1 MESAEPN
8 HYATLGLGSALALL
22 LYPHSVTG
30 LLSSSSRQSIK
41 RNAVF
46 LPAYSFALGLIA
58 LLGYM
63 AVASGVKAMPEFA
76 DGFKAFGNN
85 FAVPALFLRSFPA
98 WFVGIAFAAIAIG
111 ALVPAAIMSIACANL
126 FTRNIY
132 KEYIRPNA
140 SHERE
145 CQVAKIASLA
155 VKIGAL
161 FFIIELPTQYAIQ
174 LQLLG
179 GIWIIQT
186 LPPVILGLYT
196 RKLHP
201 MALLVGWASGI
212 GAGTW
217 MAAQSGFKTS
227 TYALNILGTV
237 VPCYAALSSL
247 ILNIAVGVVLSVIF
261 GAFSSAPRVD
271 ATTAEDYA

>member
-1 MESAEPN
+1 
-8 HYATLGLGSALALL
+8 
-22 LYPHSVTG
+22 
-30 LLSSSSRQSIK
+30 
-41 RNAVF
+41 
-46 LPAYSFALGLIA
+46 
-58 LLGYM
+58 
-63 AVASGVKAMPEFA
+63 MPEFA
-76 DGFKAFGNN
+76 SGFKAFGNN

-132 KEYIRPNA
+132 KEFIDPTA
-140 SHERE
+140 STKRE
-145 CQVAKIASLA
+145 CDVAKIVSLV
-155 VKIGAL
+155 VKLGAL

-186 LPPVILGLYT
+186 LPSVVLGLYL

-201 MALLVGWASGI
+201 IALLVGWASGI

-217 MAAQSGFKTS
+217 MAAQSAFKTS
-227 TYALNILGTV
+227 TYALNILGTI

-247 ILNIAVGVVLSVIF
+247 ILNIAVALVLSAVLNAMM
-261 GAFSSAPRVD
+261 GTPR
-271 ATTAEDYA
+271 TAEEFA